1 MFSYPC
7 IPRFFLEKFKE
18 LDVDGSGSL
27 DRNDM
32 KEMTAQVEDFEKTH
46 DGHRQRMES
55 FTAERRDTL
64 RSNNLPAMQTAVQST
79 PSAGAFDAATAA
91 AGSAL

>member
-1 MFSYPC
+1 MYSSWVRSRNT
-7 IPRFFLEKFKE
+7 RFFLEKFKE

-32 KEMTAQVEDFEKTH
+32 KEMTAQAKDFQKTH
-46 DGHRQRMES
+46 HGHGQNMES
-55 FTAERRDTL
+55 FAVERRAS
-64 RSNNLPAMQTAVQST
+64 RASMPAVQTAVQST
-79 PSAGAFDAATAA
+79 PSAGALATA